1 MVRPRVPTK
10 KDGVHGKTASSLESQ
25 STHQK
30 AVYELSPCR
39 QPGTKDRTYT
49 LDTETEDR
57 H

>member
-25 STHQK
+25 SAHQK

-57 H
+57 P